1 MERTHIH
8 SHWKILKSCH
18 PPSTKKL
25 KFTLAAG
32 IQIHYRGTIGGLSIN
47 QTNNYFDQRKLPQM
61 SFLVIADF
69 CFDEFWPVPRND
81 RYYLDF
87 RSVEFFFTA
96 TCYLAKRSAVIK
108 NSSRFLQATNSAQI
122 ARLTF
127 LRCSKDITKFQ
138 I

>member
-87 RSVEFFFTA
+87 RSVEFFSLRLVIWPSEVLLLKTHQGF
-96 TCYLAKRSAVIK
+96 CKRRIRRK
-108 NSSRFLQATNSAQI
+108 
-122 ARLTF
+122 
-127 LRCSKDITKFQ
+127 
-138 I
+138 